1 MIYPSVMK
9 GSRGFINKAKSGT
22 KALPDRWR
30 RAAEKAKLDRI
41 PKPAKPRRK
50 R

>member
-1 MIYPSVMK
+1 MTDMK

-22 KALPDRWR
+22 KALPERWR
-30 RAAEKAKLDRI
+30 RAAEKARLDRAK
-41 PKPAKPRRK
+41 KPAQPRRK